1 MESPGAAPA
10 GCSPASAI
18 PQQINNFFTFIKT
31 LSVFFINQSEFD
43 ISIQPYRGCRLVTHG
58 FSRGIAALLIFGFI
72 DAAHSIYA
80 QPL

>member
-31 LSVFFINQSEFD
+31 LSEFFIIQSEFD
-43 ISIQPYRGCRLVTHG
+43 IRAIIYHYAGKTIYP
-58 FSRGIAALLIFGFI
+58 AL
-72 DAAHSIYA
+72 
-80 QPL
+80 